1 MLVARSAPECRL
13 YLDLHPCSCGATAFP
28 VRHVLRP
35 GEGDAL
41 EAVYEGDCA
50 SCGLPRRF
58 VFELDPATPPPPPAY
73 GGPQPS
79 RIICPGQFLPVA
91 APAAGSAVLDPASFG
106 APGRAAPHPA
116 LSPAPAATA
125 RTAPDPSPPAPAG

>member
-28 VRHVLRP
+28 VRHVLRS

-58 VFELDPATPPPPPAY
+58 VFELDSATPPAPPAY

-79 RIICPGQFLPVA
+79 RIICPGQFLLVA
-91 APAAGSAVLDPASFG
+91 DRAAGSAVLDPA
-106 APGRAAPHPA
+106 R
-116 LSPAPAATA
+116 
-125 RTAPDPSPPAPAG
+125 PDPTRPPAHPTPPTVAPPGIPEGLKFVPHG